1 VVHLKKN
8 EMSLERLEEQVKE
21 FGLKEKGENALKN
34 LIEELKRTDKT
45 LDGYLID
52 SLTYNYNRHEI
63 RLLNENSGNS
73 LIVKFDIYIDEIESR
88 SIIGYYDYEMNF
100 QGEFID
106 EYLVFENEVKNK
118 KTLANT
124 K

>member
-1 VVHLKKN
+1 
-8 EMSLERLEEQVKE
+8 MSLERLEEQIKE

-34 LIEELKRTDKT
+34 LIEELRRTDKT

-52 SLTYNYNRHEI
+52 SLTYKYNRHEI

-88 SIIGYYDYEMNF
+88 SIIGYYDYEVNF

-106 EYLVFENEVKNK
+106 EFLVFENDMKNK
-118 KTLANT
+118 KTLANNG
-124 K
+124 